1 MTNPEKDDT
10 GKQANNFA
18 KYTGMAFQMLATIGL
33 FTFIGYKIDE
43 NQVQNKSLYAALLG
57 FLGVIVSLVIFAK
70 SKVVFT
76 TRSIDS
82 GFVPKSPTFN
92 LYNGFFK

>member
-10 GKQANNFA
+10 GKQVNNFA

-43 NQVQNKSLYAALLG
+43 NQGQNRSIYAAMLG
-57 FLGVIVSLVIFAK
+57 FLGVIVSLY
-70 SKVVFT
+70 VVVRSL
-76 TRSIDS
+76 TR
-82 GFVPKSPTFN
+82 
-92 LYNGFFK
+92 NGNEK

>member
-18 KYTGMAFQMLATIGL
+18 KYTGIAFQMLATIGL

-43 NQVQNKSLYAALLG
+43 HQGQDKLTYAALLG
-57 FLGVIVSLVIFAK
+57 FLGVIVSLYM
-70 SKVVFT
+70 VV
-76 TRSIDS
+76 RSLT
-82 GFVPKSPTFN
+82 KN
-92 LYNGFFK
+92 RE

>member
-1 MTNPEKDDT
+1 MTNPEKDET

-43 NQVQNKSLYAALLG
+43 NQGHDKFTYSALLG
-57 FLGVIVSLVIFAK
+57 FLGVIASLYM
-70 SKVVFT
+70 VV
-76 TRSIDS
+76 RSLTKKR
-82 GFVPKSPTFN
+82 G
-92 LYNGFFK
+92 

>member
-1 MTNPEKDDT
+1 MTNPKKEDI

-43 NQVQNKSLYAALLG
+43 HQGEDKYTYAAMLG
-57 FLGVIVSLVIFAK
+57 FLGVVVSLYMIV
-70 SKVVFT
+70 
-76 TRSIDS
+76 RSLT
-82 GFVPKSPTFN
+82 K
-92 LYNGFFK
+92 K

>member
-1 MTNPEKDDT
+1 MTDQEKDDV

-43 NQVQNKSLYAALLG
+43 RQPHNKAIYAALFG
-57 FLGVIVSLVIFAK
+57 FLGVVVSLYWVI
-70 SKVVFT
+70 
-76 TRSIDS
+76 RSLT
-82 GFVPKSPTFN
+82 KKRN
-92 LYNGFFK
+92 LNK

>member
-1 MTNPEKDDT
+1 MTNPEKDDA

-43 NQVQNKSLYAALLG
+43 HQAHDKSTYAAMLG
-57 FLGVIVSLVIFAK
+57 FLGVIFSLYM
-70 SKVVFT
+70 VV
-76 TRSIDS
+76 RSLTKI
-82 GFVPKSPTFN
+82 GNRK
-92 LYNGFFK
+92 

>member
-43 NQVQNKSLYAALLG
+43 NQVPNKSIYTAILG
-57 FLGVIVSLVIFAK
+57 FLGVIVSLYMVI
-70 SKVVFT
+70 
-76 TRSIDS
+76 RSLTK
-82 GFVPKSPTFN
+82 GG
-92 LYNGFFK
+92 NGK